1 MKETLMLLSA
11 QIEDRRKI
19 IQEDLSA
26 GKAKDFGGYQHAC
39 GEVRGYLMVQSF
51 ISELIRTNK
60 EQDEDFES
68 NPTDSVV
75 SK

>member
-1 MKETLMLLSA
+1 MLLSA
-11 QIEDRRKI
+11 QIEERRKV

-26 GKAKDFGGYQHAC
+26 GTAKDFGGYQHAC
-39 GEVRGYLMVQSF
+39 GEVRGYLMVQSY
-51 ISELIRTNK
+51 ISELLRSNQ

-75 SK
+75 GK

>member
-11 QIEDRRKI
+11 QIEERRRI

-26 GKAKDFGGYQHAC
+26 GTAKDFGGYQHAC

-51 ISELIRTNK
+51 I
-60 EQDEDFES
+60 
-68 NPTDSVV
+68 
-75 SK
+75 